1 MPNGCQLLLVFLTSV
16 DDAPIS
22 YDDQMN
28 TTSSTSGEEQVLSDF
43 RDALDG
49 WRMALETHR
58 MAPPDHGFS
67 ARLAGLAQAAGDEA
81 RACRA
86 ADAAGFD
93 WLPHRAADP
102 RPPYELQP
110 GTGRRGPEGLW
121 RRFDEAVR
129 QLNTAATGQN
139 MLDVARAYDE
149 LAAAAAELAEAVER
163 EDSASARRPR
173 ARARRSA

>member
-1 MPNGCQLLLVFLTSV
+1 
-16 DDAPIS
+16 
-22 YDDQMN
+22 
-28 TTSSTSGEEQVLSDF
+28 
-43 RDALDG
+43 
-49 WRMALETHR
+49 
-58 MAPPDHGFS
+58 MAPPDHGFN
-67 ARLAGLAQAAGDEA
+67 ARLAGLAQAASEEA

-93 WLPHRAADP
+93 WPPHRAADP

-129 QLNTAATGQN
+129 QLNTTATGQN

-149 LAAAAAELAEAVER
+149 LAAAAAELAKAVER
-163 EDSASARRPR
+163 EDGASGRRPR
-173 ARARRSA
+173 ARARRST

>member
-1 MPNGCQLLLVFLTSV
+1 
-16 DDAPIS
+16 
-22 YDDQMN
+22 MN
-28 TTSSTSGEEQVLSDF
+28 TTSSTRDEERVLSDF
-43 RDALDG
+43 RDALNG
-49 WRMALETHR
+49 WRNALEAHR

-67 ARLAGLAQAAGDEA
+67 TRLAGLARAASEEA
-81 RACRA
+81 CACRA

-93 WLPHRAADP
+93 WPPHRAADP

-110 GTGRRGPEGLW
+110 GTGRRGPESLW

-139 MLDVARAYDE
+139 MLDVAHTYDK

-163 EDSASARRPR
+163 EDGASGRRPR

>member
-1 MPNGCQLLLVFLTSV
+1 MS
-16 DDAPIS
+16 
-22 YDDQMN
+22 
-28 TTSSTSGEEQVLSDF
+28 TTSSTRDEERALSDF

-49 WRMALETHR
+49 WRNALEAHR

-67 ARLAGLAQAAGDEA
+67 ARLAVLAQAASEEA

-86 ADAAGFD
+86 VDAAGFD
-93 WLPHRAADP
+93 WPPHRAANP

-129 QLNTAATGQN
+129 QLNTTATGQN

-163 EDSASARRPR
+163 EDKRSSRRPR
-173 ARARRSA
+173 ARAHRSA

>member
-1 MPNGCQLLLVFLTSV
+1 
-16 DDAPIS
+16 
-22 YDDQMN
+22 
-28 TTSSTSGEEQVLSDF
+28 
-43 RDALDG
+43 
-49 WRMALETHR
+49 
-58 MAPPDHGFS
+58 MAPPDRGFG
-67 ARLAGLAQAAGDEA
+67 ARLAGLAQAASEEA

-93 WLPHRAADP
+93 WPPHRAADP

-149 LAAAAAELAEAVER
+149 LAAATGQLAEAVER
-163 EDSASARRPR
+163 EDGAGARRPR
-173 ARARRSA
+173 TRARRSA

>member
-1 MPNGCQLLLVFLTSV
+1 
-16 DDAPIS
+16 
-22 YDDQMN
+22 MN
-28 TTSSTSGEEQVLSDF
+28 ITSSSSGEERVLSDF

-49 WRMALETHR
+49 WRNALEAHR
-58 MAPPDHGFS
+58 MAPPDQGFS
-67 ARLAGLAQAAGDEA
+67 ARLAGLADAASEEA

-93 WLPHRAADP
+93 WPPHRAADP

-149 LAAAAAELAEAVER
+149 LATAAAELAEAVER
-163 EDSASARRPR
+163 EDGASARRPR
-173 ARARRSA
+173 SRARRSA

>member
-1 MPNGCQLLLVFLTSV
+1 
-16 DDAPIS
+16 
-22 YDDQMN
+22 
-28 TTSSTSGEEQVLSDF
+28 
-43 RDALDG
+43 
-49 WRMALETHR
+49 
-58 MAPPDHGFS
+58 MAPPDHSFS
-67 ARLAGLAQAAGDEA
+67 TRLAGLAQAAGEEA

-86 ADAAGFD
+86 ADAAGYD
-93 WLPHRAADP
+93 WPPHRAADP

-149 LAAAAAELAEAVER
+149 LAAVAAELAEAIEH
-163 EDSASARRPR
+163 EDGASTRRPR

>member
-1 MPNGCQLLLVFLTSV
+1 
-16 DDAPIS
+16 
-22 YDDQMN
+22 MN
-28 TTSSTSGEEQVLSDF
+28 TTSSASGEERVLSDF
-43 RDALDG
+43 RNALDG
-49 WRMALETHR
+49 WRMALEAHR
-58 MAPPDHGFS
+58 MAPPDHSFS
-67 ARLAGLAQAAGDEA
+67 ARLAGLADAASEEA

-93 WLPHRAADP
+93 WPPHRAADP

-110 GTGRRGPEGLW
+110 GTGRRGPDGLW

-149 LAAAAAELAEAVER
+149 LAAVAAELAEAVER
-163 EDSASARRPR
+163 EDGASARRPR
-173 ARARRSA
+173 SRARRSA

>member
-1 MPNGCQLLLVFLTSV
+1 
-16 DDAPIS
+16 
-22 YDDQMN
+22 MN
-28 TTSSTSGEEQVLSDF
+28 TTSSASGEEQVLSDF

-49 WRMALETHR
+49 WRMALEAHR

-67 ARLAGLAQAAGDEA
+67 ARLSGLAQAASEEA

-93 WLPHRAADP
+93 WPPHRAADP

-121 RRFDEAVR
+121 LRFDEAVR
-129 QLNTAATGQN
+129 QMNMAATGQN

-149 LAAAAAELAEAVER
+149 LATAAGELAEAVER
-163 EDSASARRPR
+163 EDGVSARRPR
-173 ARARRSA
+173 SRARRSA